1 MHIKEYIYKEIN
13 IMRNYLVKRN
23 NEGNDLD
30 FLDDAFNSFFKPM
43 FYEEK
48 FNTMKTDIKETETG
62 YVMDIEVPGFDKKD
76 VNISLKDGY
85 LTITAEKKESEEDKK
100 HNYLRKERSTSLSRS
115 YYVGD
120 VAKESVKAK
129 YDNGVLTIEIPKEEP
144 KKELTHNIEIE

>member
-1 MHIKEYIYKEIN
+1 
-13 IMRNYLVKRN
+13 MRNYLVKRN
-23 NEGNDLD
+23 NEGNGLD
-30 FLDDAFNSFFKPM
+30 FFDDAFDSLFKPM

-48 FNTMKTDIKETETG
+48 FNTMKTDIKERENS
-62 YVMDIEVPGFDKKD
+62 YVMDVEIPGFDKKD

-85 LTITAEKKESEEDKK
+85 LTITAEKKEEDNGKK
-100 HNYLRKERSTSLSRS
+100 ENYVS

-129 YDNGVLTIEIPKEEP
+129 YENGVLSIEIPKEQE

>member
-1 MHIKEYIYKEIN
+1 
-13 IMRNYLVKRN
+13 MRNYLVKRN
-23 NEGNDLD
+23 KEGNGLD
-30 FLDDAFNSFFKPM
+30 FFDDAFDSLFKPM

-48 FNTMKTDIKETETG
+48 FNTMKTDIKERENS
-62 YVMDIEVPGFDKKD
+62 YVMDVEIPGFDKKD

-85 LTITAEKKESEEDKK
+85 LTITAEKKEEDNGKK
-100 HNYLRKERSTSLSRS
+100 ENYVRRERSTSLSRS

>member
-1 MHIKEYIYKEIN
+1 
-13 IMRNYLVKRN
+13 MRNYLVKRN
-23 NEGNDLD
+23 NEDNGLD
-30 FLDDAFNSFFKPM
+30 FFDDAFDSLFKPM

-48 FNTMKTDIKETETG
+48 FNTMKTDIKERENS
-62 YVMDIEVPGFDKKD
+62 YVMDVEIPGFDKKD

-85 LTITAEKKESEEDKK
+85 LTITAEKKEEDNGKK
-100 HNYLRKERSTSLSRS
+100 ENYVRRERSTSLSRS

-129 YDNGVLTIEIPKEEP
+129 YENGVLSIEIPKEQE

>member
-1 MHIKEYIYKEIN
+1 
-13 IMRNYLVKRN
+13 MRNYLVKRN
-23 NEGNDLD
+23 NEGNSLD
-30 FLDDAFNSFFKPM
+30 FFDDAFNSLFKPM

-48 FNTMKTDIKETETG
+48 FNTMKTDIKERENS
-62 YVMDIEVPGFDKKD
+62 YVMDVEIPGFDKKD

-85 LTITAEKKESEEDKK
+85 LTITAEKKEEDNGKK
-100 HNYLRKERSTSLSRS
+100 ENYVRRERSTSLSRS

-129 YDNGVLTIEIPKEEP
+129 YENGVLSIEIPKEQE

>member
-1 MHIKEYIYKEIN
+1 MK
-13 IMRNYLVKRN
+13 NYMEKRN
-23 NEGNDLD
+23 CGNNGCRNGVTFWNDP
-30 FLDDAFNSFFKPM
+30 FDDFFKPM
-43 FYEEK
+43 FYENNK
-48 FNTMKTDIKETETG
+48 GDMKTDIKETETG

-85 LTITAEKKESEEDKK
+85 LTITAEKKEEDNGKK
-100 HNYLRKERSTSLSRS
+100 ENYVRRERSTSLSRS

-129 YDNGVLTIEIPKEEP
+129 YENGVLSIEIPKEQE